1 MLLDLGTDELYL
13 VRNNGAV
20 YTFTGGTGY
29 SSAQFYS
36 KHFFTKRPIN
46 FGVCQISFGEDL
58 GGGATTVKIYGGEK
72 SPTTL
77 IHTQSIAPSE
87 SIATFRLPS
96 GSRNSIFQAQVTSS
110 REVANIVIAESPRE
124 IT

>member
-1 MLLDLGTDELYL
+1 
-13 VRNNGAV
+13 VA
-20 YTFTGGTGY
+20 
-29 SSAQFYS
+29 
-36 KHFFTKRPIN
+36 
-46 FGVCQISFGEDL
+46 FGEDL
-58 GGGATTVKIYGGEK
+58 GGGETTVKIYAGEK

-77 IHTQSIAPSE
+77 IHTQSISASE

-96 GSRNSIFQAQVTSS
+96 GSRHSIFQAQVTSS